1 MKIYIA
7 HNYAAREVLPQAIAH
22 LNVLGHEVTSRWI
35 TDDAHEGNNATTA
48 QVDLDDIDRANA
60 LLFFTDNYGERPG
73 KGKYVELGYAIALN
87 QVSGNRTHGDHVMRI
102 IPDQKPKIFLYGKD
116 QSTCVFYHLPCCIHI
131 TSLEEIK

>member
-22 LNVLGHEVTSRWI
+22 LNSLGHEVTSRWI

-48 QVDLDDIDRANA
+48 QMDLDDIDRADA
-60 LLFFTDNYGERPG
+60 LLFFTDNHGERPG
-73 KGKYVELGYAIALN
+73 KGKYVEMGYAIGWRRLY
-87 QVSGNRTHGDHVMRI
+87 VTGSVRELVT
-102 IPDQKPKIFLYGKD
+102 KKIFLYGKD